1 MDVELDVEQLQKACR
16 AFPVVAEL
24 LKYNLHLSVSAL
36 AKEMREK
43 LISFDGNHTRAQAK
57 LCDRIASLEDRAK
70 QAVAGLHNRVK
81 ELESQ
86 DASRTL
92 AQGKI
97 METQVDFLER
107 IKALE
112 ASEARRA
119 TAMEPAEVAK

>member
-57 LCDRIASLEDRAK
+57 LCDRIASLEDRAN
-70 QAVAGLHNRVK
+70 VRG
-81 ELESQ
+81 
-86 DASRTL
+86 
-92 AQGKI
+92 I
-97 METQVDFLER
+97 DFLR
-107 IKALE
+107 LSGQIVHAVLG
-112 ASEARRA
+112 RHV
-119 TAMEPAEVAK
+119 EV